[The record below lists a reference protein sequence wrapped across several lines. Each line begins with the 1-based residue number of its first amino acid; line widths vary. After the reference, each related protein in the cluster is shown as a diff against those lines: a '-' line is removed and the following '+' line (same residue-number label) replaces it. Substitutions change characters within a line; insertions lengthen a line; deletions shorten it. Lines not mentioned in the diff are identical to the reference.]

1 MQIVLVSFF
10 NLVWSS
16 WAVTSARDVNF
27 HRNGEEKG
35 KKMDEKFRD
44 WKRKENVYCE

>member
-1 MQIVLVSFF
+1 MWVIYIAR
-10 NLVWSS
+10 SS
-16 WAVTSARDVNF
+16 WAVTSARDVNC